1 MGIGVKVSICRFSLE
16 AHVHET
22 SPTLERSGIAIKK
35 IDNLFPS
42 HMEGFVITCVLK
54 PFNLTWRVDGVAST
68 TYSCM
73 MRTTLPWLVWRRAAQ
88 VRMSNRGSSWLS
100 MPVTETVLPVLSKI
114 LTSDP
119 ARPPLAPLSI
129 RDP

>member
-1 MGIGVKVSICRFSLE
+1 M
-16 AHVHET
+16 
-22 SPTLERSGIAIKK
+22 
-35 IDNLFPS
+35 
-42 HMEGFVITCVLK
+42 VL
-54 PFNLTWRVDGVAST
+54 PLPL
-68 TYSCM
+68 

-88 VRMSNRGSSWLS
+88 VTMSNPGSSWLS

-129 RDP
+129 RDQKWEEECLDT